1 MTARETNLVNAFETT
16 LAAQLASG
24 GTTMNLT
31 DDPGIDS
38 PVYLVIDPDNDSNRE
53 VILWSSG
60 TNHAAA
66 TVTRDIDSKHGT
78 DPTHAAG
85 TQVRLAVVKQHI
97 EEAHDAIQQGF
108 VLEDGDGTEV
118 TIAPI
123 VSSGVYTQRE
133 VKFIDTGGLDINWTD
148 TDVGS
153 DTDPYDLTFTL
164 DLNGLTAA
172 AVDIAADSV
181 AIIDANDSNLTRKES
196 LADVIAAIDGTGL
209 TASSGVL
216 SVDASQAITALT
228 GGDLTIYD
236 DANNADVSLAL
247 GTSATE
253 SLTIQVLN
261 GASNKTAEEV
271 HFSTATASGTADHG
285 KMVFDI
291 DGTDILTIDDGGLDI
306 ASGKTFSI
314 NGTDLPTTA
323 FTAGN
328 LIDFD
333 GTDIDV
339 DLSEA
344 AEEAIANGDYIIFLD
359 GGATGAAKKENIAD
373 IATLF
378 AGTGLTASS
387 SVIAVDASQAIT
399 ALTGGDLTIFDDANN
414 ADVSLKMGTS
424 ATEALSIEVL
434 NGSGNKTAEE
444 IKIQTSTAS
453 GTANHGKISVYIDDV
468 EILDIDDGGID
479 LASGMSF
486 AINGTDLPTA
496 ALTAG
501 NLIDLDGT
509 DIDVDLSEAAEAA
522 IADGDYILF
531 LDGGATG
538 TQSKEALAD
547 LATLFAGGGLTA
559 ASSVISNDVIGKQS
573 MWVPAAAMSPTASA
587 GCAAITSVESTA
599 GRPDIKVLDF
609 DASSDENAQFSIAF
623 PSYWNEGTITYQVYW
638 TTAAT
643 DTDGVAWSLAGVCV
657 SDNDTIDV
665 AFGTAV
671 VVTDDALGAAEDL
684 CVTAESGAVTI
695 AGSPAAGDL
704 AYFNI
709 ERDVSDGNDD
719 MAEDA
724 RLIGIK
730 IFYTIDDVHEA

>member
-172 AVDIAADSV
+172 TVDIAADSV

-291 DGTDILTIDDGGLDI
+291 DGTDILTIDDGGIDV
-306 ASGKTFSI
+306 ASGKTIAI
-314 NGTDLPTTA
+314 NGTDLVVH
-323 FTAGN
+323 TAGN

-333 GTDIDV
+333 SAAIDV

-434 NGSGNKTAEE
+434 NGGSNKTAEE
-444 IKIQTSTAS
+444 IKIATSTAS

-547 LATLFAGGGLTA
+547 VATLFAGGGLTA

-573 MWVPAAAMSPTASA
+573 MWIPAAAMSPTASA

-730 IFYTIDDVHEA
+730 IFYTIDDIHEA

>member
-66 TVTRDIDSKHGT
+66 TITRDVDSKHGT

-108 VLEDGDGTEV
+108 ILEDGDGTEV

-133 VKFIDTGGLDINWTD
+133 IKFIDTGGLDINWTD

-153 DTDPYDLTFTL
+153 DTDQFDLTFTL

-172 AVDIAADSV
+172 TVDIANDSI
-181 AIIDANDSNLTRKES
+181 AIIDANDSNLGKKEA
-196 LADVIAAIDGTGL
+196 LADIIAAIDGDGL
-209 TASSGVL
+209 TATSGVL
-216 SVDASQAITALT
+216 
-228 GGDLTIYD
+228 
-236 DANNADVSLAL
+236 
-247 GTSATE
+247 
-253 SLTIQVLN
+253 
-261 GASNKTAEEV
+261 
-271 HFSTATASGTADHG
+271 
-285 KMVFDI
+285 
-291 DGTDILTIDDGGLDI
+291 
-306 ASGKTFSI
+306 
-314 NGTDLPTTA
+314 
-323 FTAGN
+323 
-328 LIDFD
+328 
-333 GTDIDV
+333 
-339 DLSEA
+339 
-344 AEEAIANGDYIIFLD
+344 
-359 GGATGAAKKENIAD
+359 
-373 IATLF
+373 
-378 AGTGLTASS
+378 
-387 SVIAVDASQAIT
+387 
-399 ALTGGDLTIFDDANN
+399 
-414 ADVSLKMGTS
+414 
-424 ATEALSIEVL
+424 
-434 NGSGNKTAEE
+434 
-444 IKIQTSTAS
+444 
-453 GTANHGKISVYIDDV
+453 
-468 EILDIDDGGID
+468 
-479 LASGMSF
+479 
-486 AINGTDLPTA
+486 
-496 ALTAG
+496 
-501 NLIDLDGT
+501 
-509 DIDVDLSEAAEAA
+509 
-522 IADGDYILF
+522 
-531 LDGGATG
+531 
-538 TQSKEALAD
+538 
-547 LATLFAGGGLTA
+547 
-559 ASSVISNDVIGKQS
+559 SNDVIGKQS
-573 MWVPAAAMSPTASA
+573 MWVPAAAMSPTTTA
-587 GCAAITSVESTA
+587 GCAQIASVETTA
-599 GRPDIKVLDF
+599 GRPDMKVLDF
-609 DASSDENAQFSIAF
+609 DASSDENAQFSVAM

-638 TTAAT
+638 TTTAS

-730 IFYTIDDVHEA
+730 IFYTIADVHEA

>member
-24 GTTMNLT
+24 GTTINLT
-31 DDPGIDS
+31 DDPGVDA

-66 TVTRDIDSKHGT
+66 TVTRDVDAKHGT

-118 TIAPI
+118 TIAPA
-123 VSSGVYTQRE
+123 VASGVYTQRE
-133 VKFIDTGGLDINWTD
+133 VKFIDAGGLDINWTD
-148 TDVGS
+148 TDAGT
-153 DTDPYDLTFTL
+153 DGDPYDLTFTL

-172 AVDIAADSV
+172 TVDIASDSI
-181 AIIDANDSNLTRKES
+181 AIIDADDSNLTKKES

-228 GGDLTIYD
+228 GGDLTIFD
-236 DANNADVSLAL
+236 DANNADVSLKL

-253 SLTIQVLN
+253 ALSIEVLN
-261 GASNKTAEEV
+261 GTSNKTAEEIKIST
-271 HFSTATASGTADHG
+271 STASSTANHGKISIYIDDTEILDIDDGGIDLASGKTVA
-285 KMVFDI
+285 I
-291 DGTDILTIDDGGLDI
+291 DGTDLV
-306 ASGKTFSI
+306 AH
-314 NGTDLPTTA
+314 
-323 FTAGN
+323 TAGA

-344 AEEAIANGDYIIFLD
+344 AEAALADGDYVLFLD
-359 GGATGAAKKENIAD
+359 GGATGTAAKEAIAD
-373 IATLF
+373 VATLF

-387 SVIAVDASQAIT
+387 SVISVDASQAIT

-434 NGSGNKTAEE
+434 NGSSNKTAEE
-444 IKIQTSTAS
+444 IKISTSTAS
-453 GTANHGKISVYIDDV
+453 GTANHGKISIYIDDT

-479 LASGMSF
+479 LASGMTFAIDGTNLPTVGGDSLNSVAAGAVNQAADSIVF
-486 AINGTDLPTA
+486 IDADDSNATKKESIADFVDAINGS
-496 ALTAG
+496 G
-501 NLIDLDGT
+501 ID
-509 DIDVDLSEAAEAA
+509 
-522 IADGDYILF
+522 
-531 LDGGATG
+531 
-538 TQSKEALAD
+538 
-547 LATLFAGGGLTA
+547 
-559 ASSVISNDVIGKQS
+559 ASSGTLVNAAIGKQS
-573 MWVPAAAMSPTASA
+573 MWIPAAAMYPTASN
-587 GCAAITSVESTA
+587 GCAAIAAAETTA
-599 GRPDIKVLDF
+599 GRPDMYVLDF
-609 DASSDENAQFSIAF
+609 DASSDENAQFSVAM
-623 PSYWNEGTITYQVYW
+623 PSYWNEGTVTFQVYW

-643 DTDGVAWSLAGVCV
+643 DTDGVAWALSGVAC

-684 CVTAESGAVTI
+684 CVTAESGAVTL

-709 ERDVSDGNDD
+709 LRDVSDGNDD

-724 RLIGIK
+724 RLIGVK
-730 IFYTIDDVHEA
+730 LFYTVDDVHEA